1 MTTFKIFFAV
11 ICTFLIT
18 VFAVNSLNKR
28 DFNKKIKNLN
38 FQHKHETDSLKMEI
52 AELNECL
59 LIKNGLNL

>member
-18 VFAVNSLNKR
+18 VFLVNGLNKR
-28 DFNKKIKNLN
+28 DLIATQKSLELK
-38 FQHKHETDSLKMEI
+38 HKHETDSLKMEI

>member
-18 VFAVNSLNKR
+18 VFLVNGLNKR
-28 DFNKKIKNLN
+28 ECNKKIKDLN
-38 FQHKHETDSLKMEI
+38 FKHKHETDSLKMEI

-59 LIKNGLNL
+59 FIKNGLNL